1 MSSGFQRHIYLAG
14 DVGPVVLA
22 AQVLKVLL
30 QESAHLNDAVSHAL
44 DLTQPLLVQ
53 LGVVHDRGS
62 DTGTVNRRAR
72 VQRAHKDLDLGLD
85 ALLLLRGGSYERE
98 STNTLTVQ
106 TLNCEETLVYLQ
118 S

>member
-1 MSSGFQRHIYLAG
+1 
-14 DVGPVVLA
+14 
-22 AQVLKVLL
+22 
-30 QESAHLNDAVSHAL
+30 
-44 DLTQPLLVQ
+44 
-53 LGVVHDRGS
+53 
-62 DTGTVNRRAR
+62 VNRRAR
-72 VQRAHKDLDLGLD
+72 VQRAHKYLDLGLD